1 MNFDLDYILQLA
13 QNHEGVDI
21 EFKETTGQL
30 DRGMETLCGMLNGD
44 GGIVV
49 FGIKN
54 SGKIVGQEIG
64 DKTTRTIGEA
74 LRRFEPAVEIQ
85 PKYVKI
91 TDSDK
96 KLIVFEAEGNNPDRP
111 YSYDGRPYQRHDS
124 VTSVMPHDRH
134 SRMIMHRGGLRYKWD
149 TLPNENLKFEDLDES
164 RIHWAIRQAL
174 ELGRLKDGAYTRD
187 PIAILEKFK
196 VLKNGVYTNA
206 AAVLFG
212 KDFFY
217 YHNCIIRLARFRGKD
232 KREFIDNQQIEGNIF
247 DLLNEVTPFFLK
259 HLSVTSRF
267 EGMYRK
273 DELEV
278 PINALREC
286 CANALAHMDWRRT
299 ASVGVA
305 IYDDRIEIENPGM
318 LPEEIP
324 AEKLTYGSHILAS
337 HTSDPPNE
345 IIARGMYY
353 SGVIEHWGR
362 GLAMIFE
369 ECNRAGLPQPTVTDE
384 MGVVRVTFMRPNL
397 SGHKHDPINDPI
409 NDPIKILSE
418 VEKLVLHI
426 VKEHPG
432 ISRVNIAPI
441 IDKSE
446 ATVKRALRALVEM
459 GFVEY
464 RGSNKT
470 GGYFSLLST
479 T

>member
-1 MNFDLDYILQLA
+1 MTIDLDYIEHLA
-13 QNHEGVDI
+13 ENHEGVDV

-30 DRGMETLCGMLNGD
+30 DRGMETLCGMLNGT
-44 GGIVV
+44 GGIVI

-54 SGKIVGQEIG
+54 SGKIIGQEIG
-64 DKTTRTIGEA
+64 DKTTRMIGEA
-74 LRRFEPAVEIQ
+74 LRRFEPSVEIQ
-85 PKYVKI
+85 QKYIKLK
-91 TDSDK
+91 DSEK
-96 KLIVFEAEGNNPDRP
+96 QLIVFEAEGNNPDRP

-124 VTSVMPHDRH
+124 VTSVMPHDKY
-134 SRMIMHRGGLRYKWD
+134 SRMIMNRGGLKYKWD
-149 TLPNENLKFEDLDES
+149 ALPNENLKFDDLDES

-174 ELGRLKDGAYTRD
+174 ELGRLKEGAYTRD

-196 VLKNGVYTNA
+196 VLKKGVYNN

-217 YHNCIIRLARFRGKD
+217 YHNCIIRLARFRGID

-259 HLSVTSRF
+259 HLSVTSRM

-278 PINALREC
+278 PITALREC
-286 CANALAHMDWRRT
+286 CANALAHMDWRKT

-305 IYDDRIEIENPGM
+305 IYDDRIEIENAGM

-324 AEKLTYGSHILAS
+324 ANQLTYGSRILAS
-337 HTSDPPNE
+337 HTSEPPNE
-345 IIARGMYY
+345 TIARVMYY

-362 GLAMIFE
+362 GLSMIFE
-369 ECNRAGLPQPTVTDE
+369 ECKRVGLPQPRVTDE
-384 MGVVRVTFMRPNL
+384 RGVVKVIFMRPDL
-397 SGHKHDPINDPI
+397 SGHKNGTINGT
-409 NDPIKILSE
+409 IKMLSE
-418 VEKLVLHI
+418 VENNILDI

-432 ISRVNIAPI
+432 ISRKNIIPI
-441 IDKSE
+441 IWKSE
-446 ATVKRALRALVEM
+446 ATVKRALKALGEM

-470 GGYFSLLST
+470 GGYFSV
-479 T
+479 